1 MKGRELLDNEK
12 EKSMKLF
19 DLPLLSPLLLVG
31 HDQPLSFEVTTTPEG
46 RNLIPRVINTDI
58 MVFMANLDLQP
69 ILRSSSSSPRPV
81 QSQQSNELHIAARCG
96 NTNEAREVVRR
107 NKELL
112 RCMDSQGN
120 LPLHLAVANGR
131 KDVAS
136 FLFKQYPQGMY
147 ALNGLNISP
156 LYLAVHRKD
165 MDFVN
170 KMLKHLRNDDNG
182 LANLRNG
189 RSIVRVAITDKNYG
203 ECQGDLLL
211 KYTDSED
218 GLTPLS
224 YAAFKGYVDI
234 VSYLLKDFPK
244 SISYLNKDKSSPF
257 HKASLGGHV
266 EVLKALYSIPEGR
279 KYLLVVD
286 SRYQTVLHLAAKEG
300 YDIAVKFLLNNCLD
314 LNKGR
319 ELLNKKDIHNQ
330 TPLSLATTKKV
341 QDFIKSCGFS
351 LSNGIAPCC

>member
-1 MKGRELLDNEK
+1 MQNLSSLAT
-12 EKSMKLF
+12 LF
-19 DLPLLSPLLLVG
+19 AIYLFLFCTCTYSGCCLVG
-31 HDQPLSFEVTTTPEG
+31 VVFFF
-46 RNLIPRVINTDI
+46 LII
-58 MVFMANLDLQP
+58 
-69 ILRSSSSSPRPV
+69 
-81 QSQQSNELHIAARCG
+81 CG
-96 NTNEAREVVRR
+96 CWCCLITE
-107 NKELL
+107 
-112 RCMDSQGN
+112 
-120 LPLHLAVANGR
+120 
-131 KDVAS
+131 
-136 FLFKQYPQGMY
+136 
-147 ALNGLNISP
+147 
-156 LYLAVHRKD
+156 
-165 MDFVN
+165 
-170 KMLKHLRNDDNG
+170 MLKTIL
-182 LANLRNG
+182 
-189 RSIVRVAITDKNYG
+189 G

-300 YDIAVKFLLNNCLD
+300 HDIAVKFLLNNCLD

-341 QDFIKSCGFS
+341 QDFIKSYM
-351 LSNGIAPCC
+351 LH